1 MTKTTS
7 TIARKRCTRD
17 TKSKPYDDV
26 VPVTTTLGSRR
37 RNSTSTRSRMR
48 IRKTAFVVFT
58 ITVFLLLGV
67 GFVLGT
73 NSVSSSYTSYTSTNQ
88 QRRNKQ
94 HRRQRQRRGML
105 LSSSSEN
112 NNNSDSSQWEIE
124 EIEQEQQDQD
134 QGDLPSADFS
144 PEDYYDDYSSTTTTP
159 PTNYYYYENDYDYE
173 YDGDD
178 YSTTSPKTKDPSSPW
193 KDPPYYYRTSP
204 PTPSPQKII
213 TPKPSPWYRFSDPPT
228 PLPTTNSMPM
238 PMPIMST
245 SNNPW
250 NDNIDNDNDS
260 TTTATTTTPSSSSQP
275 PPNSSTNNN
284 NDDNS
289 KPPVRVDEVDNSGD
303 AVNDIDAPSS
313 GQPAPSVEQSS
324 PSSKPIPNNASRPS
338 LLPTVLIGPPQPE
351 QQQQQQQ
358 QQEEILICKNIEG
371 QNSERIINND
381 NEIND
386 STLFSILVSVQYDK
400 LQVTTEELTNYL
412 DLMNIPVSL
421 WVAGCETQ
429 AMDYSSDIILTSQRS
444 KKNNR
449 TIRQRQ
455 RQRRIEDEESQQQKI
470 LGTISYSEV
479 ESWKLRSSC
488 DAATPDIS
496 CDKFSSRAI
505 IFELDDD
512 GGSIPEEIIRNRIY
526 AALDRFNYLVTDQ
539 IGVFFM
545 EINPNDTII
554 EVGGS
559 NSDNDDGP
567 SPDGINDG
575 TTNNDKNIISSND
588 TVVIVGS
595 LAAGLASLLLGMV
608 CIFWWRRRSD
618 DVIYKHSRFDDASE
632 DYYQPDIYNHNND
645 YIIDHHDSIVS
656 TEETVTPSP
665 TNTNN
670 TRRQRVYYRDDD
682 DDDDNNNIDTIDESY
697 ITNDE
702 NDFVARAIPF
712 DSSREYQGTI
722 GLSTVWSMDDTDESF
737 VDEANISNYNNH
749 NNNDNNGHPFDEPD
763 TTNLQSNWRSQW
775 GHQHRGSDDGIGNDL
790 HQHRACSSPSCRIC
804 DSRRQQ
810 GIQGRRGEQWL
821 EQIHILDS
829 PDRVPGYDPSR
840 WCINGDIVQL

>member
-1 MTKTTS
+1 MPSLRPTS
-7 TIARKRCTRD
+7 
-17 TKSKPYDDV
+17 S
-26 VPVTTTLGSRR
+26 
-37 RNSTSTRSRMR
+37 
-48 IRKTAFVVFT
+48 
-58 ITVFLLLGV
+58 
-67 GFVLGT
+67 
-73 NSVSSSYTSYTSTNQ
+73 
-88 QRRNKQ
+88 
-94 HRRQRQRRGML
+94 
-105 LSSSSEN
+105 
-112 NNNSDSSQWEIE
+112 
-124 EIEQEQQDQD
+124 
-134 QGDLPSADFS
+134 
-144 PEDYYDDYSSTTTTP
+144 
-159 PTNYYYYENDYDYE
+159 
-173 YDGDD
+173 
-178 YSTTSPKTKDPSSPW
+178 
-193 KDPPYYYRTSP
+193 
-204 PTPSPQKII
+204 II
-213 TPKPSPWYRFSDPPT
+213 
-228 PLPTTNSMPM
+228 
-238 PMPIMST
+238 I
-245 SNNPW
+245 
-250 NDNIDNDNDS
+250 
-260 TTTATTTTPSSSSQP
+260 TTATSNPT
-275 PPNSSTNNN
+275 STKGTI
-284 NDDNS
+284 NDTS
-289 KPPVRVDEVDNSGD
+289 
-303 AVNDIDAPSS
+303 SS

-338 LLPTVLIGPPQPE
+338 LLPTMLIGPPQPE

-358 QQEEILICKNIEG
+358 QQEELLICKNIED
-371 QNSERIINND
+371 QNSERIINDD
-381 NEIND
+381 NEIAD
-386 STLFSILVSVQYDK
+386 SSLFSILVSVQYDE

-412 DLMNIPVSL
+412 ALMNIPVSL
-421 WVAGCETQ
+421 WVAGCENQ
-429 AMDYSSDIILTSQRS
+429 AMDYSNDIIITSQRS
-444 KKNNR
+444 KRNKK
-449 TIRQRQ
+449 TIRQ
-455 RQRRIEDEESQQQKI
+455 RQRRIEDEDEESQQQMI

-512 GGSIPEEIIRNRIY
+512 DGSIPEEIIRNRIY
-526 AALDRFNYLVTDQ
+526 AALDRFKYLVTDQ

-545 EINPNDTII
+545 EINPNDTIM

-608 CIFWWRRRSD
+608 CIVWCRRRSD

-682 DDDDNNNIDTIDESY
+682 DDDDNNNIDIIDESY